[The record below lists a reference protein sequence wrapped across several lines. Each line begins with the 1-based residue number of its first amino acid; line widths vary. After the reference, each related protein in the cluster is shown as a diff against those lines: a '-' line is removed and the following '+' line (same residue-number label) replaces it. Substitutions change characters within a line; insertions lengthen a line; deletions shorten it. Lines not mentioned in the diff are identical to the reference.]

1 MQHIEVLTNAAM
13 SPLFMAVIE
22 ATEEA
27 AYNPLFRATTM
38 TGHGHPRG
46 TAD

>member
-22 ATEEA
+22 ATKEA
-27 AYNPLFRATTM
+27 AYNSCFEQRQ
-38 TGHGHPRG
+38 
-46 TAD
+46 